1 MAQICTETGCLNMEE
16 TILISYLNDF
26 IFCPVSIYFH
36 KLYGN
41 LDRTLYQD
49 SYQKEGTNA
58 HKAIDSNTYSTS
70 KNFLQGIEVYSEKYN
85 IIGKID
91 IFDVKKGI
99 LTERKNKIS
108 NVYDGFVF
116 QLYAQYYALME
127 MGFDVKKIRLYSM
140 MDNKIYDVK
149 LPTKDKEM
157 KAEFE
162 KLLDDMRNFDVQGF
176 KQPNIEKCKKCIY
189 EPSCDRSL
197 IC

>member
-1 MAQICTETGCLNMEE
+1 MEE

-49 SYQKEGTNA
+49 TTQKEGTHA
-58 HKAIDSNTYSTS
+58 HKTIDRGTYSTS
-70 KNFLQGIEVYSEKYN
+70 KNFLQGIEVYSQNYN

-91 IFDVKKGI
+91 VFDVKKGMLI
-99 LTERKNKIS
+99 ERKNKIS
-108 NVYDGFVF
+108 KIYDGFIF
-116 QLYAQYYALME
+116 QVYAQYYALVE
-127 MGFDVKKIRLYSM
+127 MGFDVKKINLYSM
-140 MDNKIYDVK
+140 VDNKTYNIK

-157 KAEFE
+157 KVKFE
-162 KLLDDMRNFDVQGF
+162 EILKDIRNFDMQNF
-176 KQPNIEKCKKCIY
+176 KQENVEKCKKCIY

>member
-1 MAQICTETGCLNMEE
+1 MEE

-49 SYQKEGTNA
+49 TVQKEGTNA
-58 HKAIDSNTYSTS
+58 HKTVDKKTYSSS
-70 KNFLQGIEVYSEKYN
+70 KNFIQGIEVYSSKYN

-91 IFDVKKGI
+91 IFDIKNKT

-108 NVYDGFVF
+108 KIYDGFVF
-116 QLYAQYYALME
+116 QLYAQYYALIE

-140 MDNKIYDVK
+140 QDNKIYDIK
-149 LPTKDKEM
+149 LPTKDKTM
-157 KAEFE
+157 SNKFE
-162 KLLDDMRNFDVQGF
+162 QLIKDIRNFNMQDF
-176 KQPNIEKCKKCIY
+176 KEQNVEKCKKCIY
-189 EPSCDRSL
+189 EPSCDRSAL
-197 IC
+197 QC